1 MNESS
6 TSTSSIVELLE
17 RIEDTIDNNHK
28 DVKEDIK
35 KVNQKLDKIDKR
47 ITTLEIKQVTL
58 IVKVEGIDKMLQNL
72 ENASYLLLSS
82 LFHCCKRRL
91 LHLTVLI
98 RTAQP
103 AQL

>member
-72 ENASYLLLSS
+72 DVTQKNQIGALIFI
-82 LFHCCKRRL
+82 LFFAAAISFL
-91 LHLTVLI
+91 YN
-98 RTAQP
+98 P
-103 AQL
+103 